1 MTRSVGQ
8 IDSGELEQTAAMAR
22 LRVDP
27 DEREELIAELERI
40 VEYFALL
47 AEADVDDLHPTTH
60 PLMTDTRLR
69 EDVLAPLP
77 TVYDSVEAGPDL
89 DQRFIVVPNVL

>member
-1 MTRSVGQ
+1 MGQ
-8 IDSGELEQTAAMAR
+8 IDPGALEQTAAMAR
-22 LRVDP
+22 LRVEP
-27 DEREELIAELERI
+27 DEREELLAELERI

-47 AEADVDDLHPTTH
+47 AEADVDNLLPTTH
-60 PLMTDTRLR
+60 PLMTGTRLR

-77 TVYDSVEAGPDL
+77 TAYDPVEAGPDR

>member
-1 MTRSVGQ
+1 MGQ
-8 IDSGELEQTAAMAR
+8 IDPGALEQTAAMAR

-47 AEADVDDLHPTTH
+47 AEADVDDSAG
-60 PLMTDTRLR
+60 
-69 EDVLAPLP
+69 LA
-77 TVYDSVEAGPDL
+77 YIARANNN
-89 DQRFIVVPNVL
+89 QCMRF